1 MFTVYNLLS
10 GEALTFSHFGAAA
23 KHVIKALDNMA
34 KNCPM
39 ALLDAREE
47 NDGVVFEIWEGSQII
62 MRK

>member
-10 GEALTFSHFGAAA
+10 GETLTFSHFGAAA
-23 KHVIKALDNMA
+23 QYVIKALDNME

-39 ALLDAREE
+39 ALQDARIE
-47 NDGVVFEIWEGSQII
+47 NDGIVFEIWEGACLI

>member
-23 KHVIKALDNMA
+23 QHVIKTLDNME
-34 KNCPM
+34 KNCPA
-39 ALLDAREE
+39 ALQDAQAE
-47 NDGVVFEIWEGSQII
+47 NNGIIFEIWEGACLI

>member
-10 GEALTFSHFGAAA
+10 SETLTFSHFGAAA
-23 KHVIKALDNMA
+23 QYVIKTLDKME

-47 NDGVVFEIWEGSQII
+47 NNGIIFEIWEGSSLI
-62 MRK
+62 MTK

>member
-10 GEALTFSHFGAAA
+10 GETLTFSHFGAAA
-23 KHVIKALDNMA
+23 KHVIKALDNME

-47 NDGVVFEIWEGSQII
+47 NDGAVFEIWEGAQII